1 MIILNQFEKLEQE
14 AFDDNVKIHNFYL
27 GEENLKG
34 LYIDGHIAINTTVK
48 TNAEKA
54 CITAEELGHHYTTSG
69 NIIDMQ
75 DVRNIKQERKAR
87 AWAYDNRIGLTGLI
101 RAFERCCQSRYEVAD
116 FLGVTEEFLSDAL
129 NYYKVKYGEF
139 TVIDHYIIRFIP
151 CLMIAKMF

>member
-1 MIILNQFEKLEQE
+1 MNNYEKLLEE
-14 AFDDNVKIHNFYL
+14 AYINNVDVVEYNF
-27 GEENLKG
+27 ESERIKG
-34 LYIDGHIAINTTVK
+34 LYCDGTIALSKKIDTSI
-48 TNAEKA
+48 EKS
-54 CITAEELGHHYTTSG
+54 CILAEELGHHHTSLG

-75 DVRNIKQERKAR
+75 SIQNIKQERQSR
-87 AWAYDNRIGLTGLI
+87 VWAYDNRIGLTGLI

>member
-1 MIILNQFEKLEQE
+1 MTFEEMRCKYDNLNIVEMDLS
-14 AFDDNVKIHNFYL
+14 AVN
-27 GEENLKG
+27 GLKG
-34 LYIDGHIAINTTVK
+34 LCYNENIAIEESLTQVEK
-48 TNAEKA
+48 T
-54 CITAEELGHHYTTSG
+54 CVLSEELGHYYTTSG
-69 NIIDMQ
+69 DIIDMQ
-75 DVRNIKQERKAR
+75 DIRNVKQERKAR
-87 AWAYDNRIGLTGLI
+87 VWAYDELIGLTGLI

>member
-1 MIILNQFEKLEQE
+1 MNNYEKLLEE
-14 AFDDNVKIHNFYL
+14 AYINNVDVVEYNF
-27 GEENLKG
+27 ESERIKG
-34 LYIDGHIAINTTVK
+34 LYCDGTIALSKKIDTSI
-48 TNAEKA
+48 EKS
-54 CITAEELGHHYTTSG
+54 CILAEELGHHHTSLG

-75 DVRNIKQERKAR
+75 SVQNIKQERQSR
-87 AWAYDNRIGLTGLI
+87 VWAYDNRIGLTGLI

>member
-1 MIILNQFEKLEQE
+1 MNTFEQLEEQACKDGIDIIERRFNSER
-14 AFDDNVKIHNFYL
+14 I
-27 GEENLKG
+27 KG
-34 LYIDGHIAINTTVK
+34 LYCNDSIALSDKLETST
-48 TNAEKA
+48 EKA
-54 CITAEELGHHYTTSG
+54 CVLAEELGHHYTTSG

-75 DVRNIKQERKAR
+75 DIRNVKQERKAR
-87 AWAYDNRIGLTGLI
+87 VWAYDELIGLTGLI

>member
-1 MIILNQFEKLEQE
+1 MNNYEKLLEE
-14 AFDDNVKIHNFYL
+14 AYIDNVDVVEYNF
-27 GEENLKG
+27 ESERIKG
-34 LYIDGHIAINTTVK
+34 LYCDGTIALSKKIDTSI
-48 TNAEKA
+48 EKS
-54 CITAEELGHHYTTSG
+54 CILAEELGHHHTSLG

-75 DVRNIKQERKAR
+75 SVQNIKQERQSR
-87 AWAYDNRIGLTGLI
+87 VWAYDNCIGLTGLI

>member
-1 MIILNQFEKLEQE
+1 MNTFEQLEEQACKDGIDIIERRFNSER
-14 AFDDNVKIHNFYL
+14 I
-27 GEENLKG
+27 KG
-34 LYIDGHIAINTTVK
+34 LYCNDSIALSDKLETST
-48 TNAEKA
+48 EKA
-54 CITAEELGHHYTTSG
+54 CVLAEELGHHYTTSG

-75 DVRNIKQERKAR
+75 DIRNIKQERKAR
-87 AWAYDNRIGLTGLI
+87 VWAYDELIGLTGLI

-151 CLMIAKMF
+151 TLSIAELF

>member
-1 MIILNQFEKLEQE
+1 
-14 AFDDNVKIHNFYL
+14 
-27 GEENLKG
+27 
-34 LYIDGHIAINTTVK
+34 
-48 TNAEKA
+48 
-54 CITAEELGHHYTTSG
+54 
-69 NIIDMQ
+69 MQ
-75 DVRNIKQERKAR
+75 SVQNIKQERQSR
-87 AWAYDNRIGLTGLI
+87 VWAYDNRIGLTGLI

>member
-1 MIILNQFEKLEQE
+1 MNTFEQLEEQACKDGIDIIERRFNSER
-14 AFDDNVKIHNFYL
+14 I
-27 GEENLKG
+27 KG
-34 LYIDGHIAINTTVK
+34 LYCNDSIALSDKLETST
-48 TNAEKA
+48 EKA
-54 CITAEELGHHYTTSG
+54 CVLAEELGHHYTTSG

-75 DVRNIKQERKAR
+75 DIRNIKQERKAR
-87 AWAYDNRIGLTGLI
+87 VWAYDKLIGLTGLI

-129 NYYKVKYGEF
+129 NYYKVRYGEF

>member
-1 MIILNQFEKLEQE
+1 MNTFEQLEEQACKDGIDIIERRFNSER
-14 AFDDNVKIHNFYL
+14 I
-27 GEENLKG
+27 KG
-34 LYIDGHIAINTTVK
+34 LYCNDSIALSDKLETST
-48 TNAEKA
+48 EKA
-54 CITAEELGHHYTTSG
+54 CVLAEELGHHYTTSG

-75 DVRNIKQERKAR
+75 DIRNVKQERKAR
-87 AWAYDNRIGLTGLI
+87 VWAYDELIGLTGLI
-101 RAFERCCQSRYEVAD
+101 RAFERCCQSRDEVAD

>member
-1 MIILNQFEKLEQE
+1 MNNYEKLLEE
-14 AFDDNVKIHNFYL
+14 AYIDNVDVVEYNF
-27 GEENLKG
+27 ESERIKG
-34 LYIDGHIAINTTVK
+34 LYCDGTIALSKKIDTSI
-48 TNAEKA
+48 EKS
-54 CITAEELGHHYTTSG
+54 CILAEELGHHHTSLG

-75 DVRNIKQERKAR
+75 SVQNIKQERQSR
-87 AWAYDNRIGLTGLI
+87 VWAYDNRIGLTGLI

>member
-1 MIILNQFEKLEQE
+1 MNNYEKLLEE
-14 AFDDNVKIHNFYL
+14 AYIDNVDVVEYNF
-27 GEENLKG
+27 ESERIKG
-34 LYIDGHIAINTTVK
+34 LYCDGTIALSKKIDTSI
-48 TNAEKA
+48 EKS
-54 CITAEELGHHYTTSG
+54 CILAEELGHHHTSLG

-75 DVRNIKQERKAR
+75 SVQNIKQERQSR
-87 AWAYDNRIGLTGLI
+87 VWAYDELIGLTGLI

>member
-1 MIILNQFEKLEQE
+1 MNTFEQLEEQACKDGIDIIERRFNSER
-14 AFDDNVKIHNFYL
+14 I
-27 GEENLKG
+27 KG
-34 LYIDGHIAINTTVK
+34 LYCNDSIALSDKLETSTEK
-48 TNAEKA
+48 T
-54 CITAEELGHHYTTSG
+54 CVLAEELGHHYTTSG

-75 DVRNIKQERKAR
+75 DIRNVKQERKAR
-87 AWAYDNRIGLTGLI
+87 VWAYDELIGLTGLI